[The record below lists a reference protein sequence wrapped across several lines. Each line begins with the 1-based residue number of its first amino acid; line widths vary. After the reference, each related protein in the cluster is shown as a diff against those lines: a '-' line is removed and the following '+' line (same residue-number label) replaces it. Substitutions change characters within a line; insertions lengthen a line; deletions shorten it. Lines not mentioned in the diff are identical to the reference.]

1 MWRAGMKWMLLILGS
16 LIGAGYASGQEI
28 WQFFGDESGLAILLF
43 TIMFSLS
50 TYIVMKISFEERTA
64 HFLPVLETLLGPMLA
79 KVYDGLIILYLFTT
93 TIVMIAGG
101 GVTLQIFRIPFWAG
115 VGLFALCTV
124 LLFLWGLNGILSVNS
139 YLIPILVAGLLYA
152 LISFQTAHHQP
163 WLLDLNRQYNWPA
176 GIAFAS
182 LNILSVVAV
191 LSAVGKELKG
201 LGEARIASILSG
213 LVFGV
218 ISFMYNETL
227 VVLAGELSHYE
238 IPLFAVL
245 EGAPFPIFIFMTG
258 VLCVAIYTTTISSIL
273 ALSSRFLTLVEWPR
287 WIIALLLLLLML
299 PFTSFGFSNL
309 IALLYPIYGLLNL
322 YLLVNILLYP
332 ILSKWKK

>member
-1 MWRAGMKWMLLILGS
+1 MKWMLLILGS

-43 TIMFSLS
+43 TMMFSLS
-50 TYIVMKISFEERTA
+50 TYIVMRISYEEKSV
-64 HFLPVLETLLGPMLA
+64 HFLPVLEKLIGPLLA
-79 KVYDGLIILYLFTT
+79 KVYDFLIILYLFTT

-101 GVTLQIFRIPFWAG
+101 GVTLQIFHIPFWAG
-115 VGLFALCTV
+115 VILFSLCAG
-124 LLFLWGLNGILSVNS
+124 LLFLWGIKGILSVNS
-139 YLIPILVAGLLYA
+139 YLIPVLVAGLLYV

-163 WLLDLNRQYNWPA
+163 WLLNLNQQYNWPA

-191 LSAVGKELKG
+191 LSAVGKEIKG
-201 LGEARIASILSG
+201 VGEARIASILSG
-213 LVFGV
+213 LIFGA
-218 ISFMYNETL
+218 ISYMYNETL
-227 VVLAGELSHYE
+227 VELAGELSHYE

-245 EGAPFPIFIFMTG
+245 EGAPFPIFLFMTA

-273 ALSSRFLTLVEWPR
+273 GLSSRFLSVVNWPR
-287 WIIALLLLLLML
+287 WIMVFLLLFIML
-299 PFTSFGFSNL
+299 PFTTFGFSNL
-309 IALLYPIYGLLNL
+309 IAFLYPIYGLLNL

-332 ILSKWKK
+332 LLSKWKT

>member
-50 TYIVMKISFEERTA
+50 TYIVMKISYEQKSE
-64 HFLPVLETLLGPMLA
+64 HFLPVLETLIGLLLA
-79 KVYDGLIILYLFTT
+79 KVYDVLIILYLFTT

-101 GVTLQIFRIPFWAG
+101 GVTLQIFHIPFWTG
-115 VGLFALCTV
+115 VILFCLCTG
-124 LLFLWGLNGILSVNS
+124 LLFFWGLNGILSVNS

-163 WLLDLNRQYNWPA
+163 WLLNLTHQYNWPA
-176 GIAFAS
+176 GIAFTS

-191 LSAVGKELKG
+191 LSAVGKEMKG
-201 LGEARIASILSG
+201 VGEAKIASILSG
-213 LVFGV
+213 LVFGA
-218 ISFMYNETL
+218 ISYMYNETL
-227 VVLAGELSHYE
+227 VELAGELAHYE

-245 EGAPFPIFIFMTG
+245 EGAPFPIFIFMTA

-273 ALSSRFLTLVEWPR
+273 GLSSRFLSLVNWPR
-287 WIIALLLLLLML
+287 WVIVLLLLSIMV
-299 PFTSFGFSNL
+299 PFTSIGFSNL
-309 IALLYPIYGLLNL
+309 IAFLYPIYGLLNL

-332 ILSKWKK
+332 ILSKWK